1 MVYPTFKID
10 NSPSTF
16 VHQVIRALSK
26 VADRYSPSRILSFNI
41 THVFKT
47 MQLINEQTRVSR
59 MILVNELGLGEGSV
73 KTLVKHLKMHG
84 LVETSKGGMKLS
96 EKGKTLFLKLSAVI
110 PYESQIP
117 KCSVVLG
124 KFNHSI
130 LLKDVDSINSG
141 IEQRD
146 FAIVMGATGATTLTY
161 ENERFLMPRQTQDSL
176 RNEHRVKELIMKN
189 LFPQD
194 GDVIIIASAN
204 DKRTAEFGAK
214 HAALMT
220 ISNHHKHF

>member
-1 MVYPTFKID
+1 
-10 NSPSTF
+10 
-16 VHQVIRALSK
+16 
-26 VADRYSPSRILSFNI
+26 
-41 THVFKT
+41 
-47 MQLINEQTRVSR
+47 MQLLNEQTRVSR
-59 MILVNELGLGEGSV
+59 MTLVDELGLGEGSV

-84 LVETSKGGMKLS
+84 LVTTSKGGMKLS
-96 EKGKTLFLKLSAVI
+96 EKGRTLFLKLAAVI

-117 KCSVVLG
+117 KCSFVLG

-130 LLKDVDSINSG
+130 LLKGIDSINSG

-176 RNEHRVKELIMKN
+176 RNERRVKDLIMEN
-189 LFPQD
+189 LLPQD
-194 GDVIIIASAN
+194 GDVIIIASAD
-204 DKRTAEFGAK
+204 DKRTAEFAAK
-214 HAALMT
+214 YAALMT